1 MNKLHTAMSETQ
13 IINASLFS
21 TENVFIFGLLL
32 FLLPDDEK
40 ALD

>member
-1 MNKLHTAMSETQ
+1 MVSAYP
-13 IINASLFS
+13 FS
-21 TENVFIFGLLL
+21 AENVFIFGLHL